1 MQNVK
6 SVAAAVVEAVI
17 QIALG
22 VFIIAEP
29 MSFNLIILRI
39 IGAAL
44 VIVGIIEC
52 IRYFVNPV
60 QTDFV
65 GRHLSFG
72 LLALAAGILLL
83 VGASYILSAL
93 PVFAIV
99 YGIVI
104 LVSAIF
110 KLQKGVDMLRL
121 GISRS
126 AVPLVSAV
134 ISIILAVIILANPF
148 ATVYVLFTFAGVS
161 LIVDALLNLAAAI
174 LGRNARGV

>member
-60 QTDFV
+60 QTDFA

-83 VGASYILSAL
+83 VGAA
-93 PVFAIV
+93 
-99 YGIVI
+99 
-104 LVSAIF
+104 
-110 KLQKGVDMLRL
+110 
-121 GISRS
+121 
-126 AVPLVSAV
+126 
-134 ISIILAVIILANPF
+134 
-148 ATVYVLFTFAGVS
+148 
-161 LIVDALLNLAAAI
+161 
-174 LGRNARGV
+174 